1 MTKIIDGKKI
11 SKEIKDEIKQQVAE
25 MKKAGKN
32 IALAVIQVGNNPA
45 STVYVGNKKKA
56 CAYVGIESFS
66 YELPEETTQEELLAL
81 VEELNK
87 KKEVNGILVQLPCQ
101 SILMKIK

>member
-25 MKKAGKN
+25 MKKVGKN

-56 CAYVGIESFS
+56 CARIS
-66 YELPEETTQEELLAL
+66 
-81 VEELNK
+81 
-87 KKEVNGILVQLPCQ
+87 
-101 SILMKIK
+101 SIATLRYFPRTFGMMQ

>member
-45 STVYVGNKKKA
+45 STVSVSYTHLDVYKRQVYVLSKSLKKTGP
-56 CAYVGIESFS
+56 V
-66 YELPEETTQEELLAL
+66 
-81 VEELNK
+81 
-87 KKEVNGILVQLPCQ
+87 
-101 SILMKIK
+101 